1 VIFVNDIK
9 QLDAFWLHGNVS
21 LPLSDGDE

>member
-9 QLDAFWLHGNVS
+9 QLDAFWLHGNMS